1 MKQKKMFLSLLL
13 ISLNISMHPLAN
25 ARKPKKTSMLDSTV
39 ELSVPSKLGKKP
51 RSYDFPSKNL
61 PFTACQMDQHAKLYE
76 GYFNK
81 RILIEDKLKTVDRS
95 DVANITYSP
104 FRSLKVAEVF
114 ARNATY
120 LHEQYFENLA
130 TGTKMGLKT
139 KEVLIKNFGSIDAFK
154 KDLLDTSSCARGWV
168 ITGYCL
174 RGGDVANYLVDAHHV
189 NIPWL
194 IAPLIVVDVYEHAYM
209 IDFGIDRA
217 KYLQDT
223 WNSINWDIVEKRVAT
238 LLNSGLGDT
247 IKL

>member
-1 MKQKKMFLSLLL
+1 MKQKILYFFILICAASLYG
-13 ISLNISMHPLAN
+13 
-25 ARKPKKTSMLDSTV
+25 TSQ
-39 ELSVPSKLGKKP
+39 KKP
-51 RSYDFPSKNL
+51 RKKSFLDKSVELPVPTKLAKQPRTYDFL
-61 PFTACQMDQHAKLYE
+61 AAGVPFTACQMDQHVKLYE
-76 GYFNK
+76 GYFKK
-81 RILIEDKLKTVDRS
+81 RILIEDKLKTVDRA
-95 DVANITYSP
+95 DVANVTYSP
-104 FRSLKVAEVF
+104 FRALKVSEVF

-130 TGTKMGLKT
+130 TGKKIGPKT
-139 KEVLIKNFGSIDAFK
+139 KAVLIKNFGSIDAFK
-154 KDLLDTSSCARGWV
+154 KDLLDTASCARGWV

-217 KYLQDT
+217 KYLKDT
-223 WNSINWDIVEKRVAT
+223 WDSINWDVVEKRVVT
-238 LLNSGLGDT
+238 LLDSGLGDT